1 MASNGSRGLPRGC
14 ARGRGFTLIELM
26 IVVVIIAIL
35 ASIAIPSYGRY
46 AFRARR
52 GDAQELLLRIANAQ
66 ERFYATNNQYGKLTD
81 LGYASPAPS
90 EKGYYNVSVALTA
103 AGKVANQ
110 GYTATAAPAGVQASD
125 VCGNLSIDNAG
136 VKAPAS
142 NASSYN
148 TNGSCW

>member
-1 MASNGSRGLPRGC
+1 MVSNGSQGGGEVMK
-14 ARGRGFTLIELM
+14 ATKGFTLIELM

-81 LGYASPAPS
+81 IGYDDPASS
-90 EKGYYNVSVALTA
+90 EKSYYNVTVALA
-103 AGKVANQ
+103 AVGGVDNQ
-110 GYTATAAPAGVQASD
+110 GYTATAAPAGAQASD
-125 VCGNLSIDNAG
+125 VCGNLSINQAG
-136 VKAPAS
+136 VKLPAS
-142 NASSYN
+142 NDTSHN